1 MRLISHGFSFNQ
13 IKYMIMNERK
23 KVINIVNALDDV
35 IIKLKKLSSDEFFHE
50 EFINEQRLFIE
61 IATENLK
68 VLL

>member
-1 MRLISHGFSFNQ
+1 
-13 IKYMIMNERK
+13 MNERK

-35 IIKLKKLSSDEFFHE
+35 IIKLKKLSPDEFFHE
-50 EFINEQRLFIE
+50 EFINEQISFIE